1 MNHEQATTDQS
12 DVEPSRNVSNAK
24 KLSKEHYI
32 ELAAFCDSIYDRGKK
47 IERFLSE
54 TTGKLV
60 VERLILVSLTIILF
74 DDSKISR
81 NLFRSN

>member
-47 IERFLSE
+47 IERFCPKF
-54 TTGKLV
+54 TGKLV
-60 VERLILVSLTIILF
+60 VERLILFSLTIILF
-74 DDSKISR
+74 DDSKIS
-81 NLFRSN
+81 

>member
-47 IERFLSE
+47 IERFCQNF
-54 TTGKLV
+54 G
-60 VERLILVSLTIILF
+60 
-74 DDSKISR
+74 KIS
-81 NLFRSN
+81 L

>member
-47 IERFLSE
+47 LKIFA
-54 TTGKLV
+54 
-60 VERLILVSLTIILF
+60 TI
-74 DDSKISR
+74 
-81 NLFRSN
+81 

>member
-47 IERFLSE
+47 IERFCQNF
-54 TTGKLV
+54 G
-60 VERLILVSLTIILF
+60 
-74 DDSKISR
+74 KISLWTLEFIQPHNHPVR
-81 NLFRSN
+81 W